1 MDNRASLFLRIAEVE
16 FAMWELHLFMDTH
29 PADLQALALHNEY
42 KEKATKLRCMY
53 EEKFGPLTPENGQG
67 VEWVKNPWPWEKEW
81 CDC

>member
-1 MDNRASLFLRIAEVE
+1 
-16 FAMWELHLFMDTH
+16 
-29 PADLQALALHNEY
+29 
-42 KEKATKLRCMY
+42 MY